1 MFGQKT
7 LLFMNKQNFVFLRGD
22 SKNSRVRIVE
32 VLGGHSF
39 DVVVD
44 YAGNG
49 NDVSNIDVV
58 YGTWYC

>member
-1 MFGQKT
+1 
-7 LLFMNKQNFVFLRGD
+7 MNKQNFLFLRGD